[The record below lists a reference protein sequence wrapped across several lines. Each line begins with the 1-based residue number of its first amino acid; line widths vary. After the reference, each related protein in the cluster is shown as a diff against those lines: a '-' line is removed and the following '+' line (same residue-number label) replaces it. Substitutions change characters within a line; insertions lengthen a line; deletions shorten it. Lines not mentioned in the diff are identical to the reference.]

1 MMRASRYCS
10 KMPQFPS
17 SAATASSLVF
27 LAIYMLMPPAFPFPP
42 ITVFQA
48 HLLAAFFTFSYVG
61 SLYISKNARLR
72 FSSKAVDTSGEMPR
86 TREEEERWRD
96 DPDVIKAR
104 LLAASL
110 STFVDCAAV
119 FLLFWHLD
127 GGRKALIRGSLSGVL
142 IRLGFRSSKDAA
154 EALLP
159 CLTAP
164 ALFIGPIYVCFLSST
179 LPFQSEWSVR
189 GTLLPIIW
197 SWQGWR
203 NYFVGPITEE
213 IVFRACILAVY
224 HAAGA
229 SRFKMIF
236 LSPLWFGVAHLH
248 HAWDVYNRY
257 GQTSAALKR
266 AALTTLFQLAYTT
279 LFGFH
284 CAFLFLRTG
293 SLIPPILSHI
303 FCNIMGLPGFGQD
316 LTHFPHRRYPIIIA
330 YILGV
335 GAYVYT
341 ITNWTNVKHTM
352 YWPIFNHA
360 APY

>member
-203 NYFVGPITEE
+203 NYFVVGSDYRGNRLSGMHPRRLSRRRCVTIQNDISISTVVRRGAPAPCLGRLQPLRPDVGRSQASSADYIIPAGLHYALWLSLRIPIPTHR
-213 IVFRACILAVY
+213 IFDSTDLVTYFLQHHGFAWIR
-224 HAAGA
+224 
-229 SRFKMIF
+229 SR
-236 LSPLWFGVAHLH
+236 S
-248 HAWDVYNRY
+248 Y
-257 GQTSAALKR
+257 
-266 AALTTLFQLAYTT
+266 TLPT
-279 LFGFH
+279 
-284 CAFLFLRTG
+284 
-293 SLIPPILSHI
+293 
-303 FCNIMGLPGFGQD
+303 
-316 LTHFPHRRYPIIIA
+316 
-330 YILGV
+330 
-335 GAYVYT
+335 
-341 ITNWTNVKHTM
+341 
-352 YWPIFNHA
+352 
-360 APY
+360 